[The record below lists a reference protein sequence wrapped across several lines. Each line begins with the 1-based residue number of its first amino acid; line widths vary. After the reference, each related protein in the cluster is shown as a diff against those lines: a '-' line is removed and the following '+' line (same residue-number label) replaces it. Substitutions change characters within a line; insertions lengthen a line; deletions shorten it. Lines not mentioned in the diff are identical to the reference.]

1 MTSGVL
7 VRSVAAAVVAVVLGL
22 AGAAGASAAV
32 TLAQV
37 GSFNEPVFV
46 TAPPGDTSR
55 LFVVQQGGRI
65 AVVRD
70 GTPSTFLDISGRVRA
85 GGEQGLLSMAFAPD
99 YATSGTFYVY
109 YTAPPPGGG
118 ASGSDLT
125 ISAFHATDPDHA
137 DPGSERIVLQVPH
150 RLQGNHNGGQLQVG
164 PDGLLWIGTGD
175 GGGGNDQLGNAQ
187 KTDPAWNDP
196 AAGHDAR
203 LGKLLRIDPAPGP
216 GCDGRCTIPAGN
228 PGFAQPEIW
237 ALGLRNPWRFSF
249 DRATGDLVIADV
261 GQETWEEVDLAP
273 AAGGRGAG
281 ANYGWNT
288 YEGAHPR
295 GTRDPVGAAPG
306 FTFPVLE
313 KSHGAPDG
321 FSSIAGGYVVRDPA
335 LPELAG
341 RYLYADTYAGDIRA
355 VTLGVG
361 GATADAPTG
370 LHVSTLSSFGED
382 ACGRVYAASLDGPV
396 YRLSDSGACVTQ
408 SPAGGS
414 GPGTGTGAPP
424 PARPGATDR
433 APVVRLAAAA
443 RQRPWRTG
451 VVRVRVSCDE
461 QCRLSARGTFFITQ
475 NGARARAAAARLH
488 RTATARTTLAA
499 GARVTITMKVSARTR
514 RALLRA
520 LRRHRRVTLRVAVT
534 ATDAAGHARH
544 ATARS
549 RIVRR

>member
-1 MTSGVL
+1 MTSGVV
-7 VRSVAAAVVAVVLGL
+7 VRSVVTAVVAVIVGL
-22 AGAAGASAAV
+22 AGAGSASAAV
-32 TLAQV
+32 ALAQI

-55 LFVVQQGGRI
+55 VFVVQQGGRI

-70 GTPSTFLDISGRVRA
+70 GTASTFLDISGRVRA

-118 ASGSDLT
+118 TTGSDVT

-137 DPGSERIVLQVPH
+137 DASSERVVLQIPH
-150 RLQGNHNGGQLQVG
+150 RLQGNHNGGQLQIG

-187 KTDPAWNDP
+187 KTDPSWNDP

-203 LGKLLRIDPAPGP
+203 LGKLLRVDPAPGT
-216 GCDGRCTIPAGN
+216 GCDGRCTIPSGN
-228 PGFAQPEIW
+228 PGFAQREIW
-237 ALGLRNPWRFSF
+237 AYGLRNPWRFSF

-261 GQETWEEVDLAP
+261 GQDTWEEVDLAT

-281 ANYGWNT
+281 ANYGWNV
-288 YEGAHPR
+288 YEGSHPR
-295 GTRDPVGAAPG
+295 GTRDPVGASPG

-335 LPELAG
+335 LPDLAG

-355 VTLGVG
+355 VTLGPG
-361 GATADAPTG
+361 GATADVPTG
-370 LHVSTLSSFGED
+370 LHISTLSSFGED

-396 YRLSDSGACVTQ
+396 YRLSDSGACVTP
-408 SPAGGS
+408 SAAGGGS
-414 GPGTGTGAPP
+414 GPGAGAAPP
-424 PARPGATDR
+424 APHGSIDH
-433 APVVRLAAAA
+433 APVIRLTAAP

-451 VVRVRVSCDE
+451 VVRVGVSCDE
-461 QCRLSARGTFFITQ
+461 QCRLSARGTFLITRT
-475 NGARARAAAARLH
+475 GPRARAAAVRLQ
-488 RTATARTTLAA
+488 RTATTRTTLAA
-499 GARVTITMKVSARTR
+499 GARVTIKMKVSARAR

-520 LRRHRRVTLRVAVT
+520 LRRERRVTLRVAVT
-534 ATDAAGHARH
+534 ATDVAGHVRH
-544 ATARS
+544 ASVRS
-549 RIVRR
+549 RILRR